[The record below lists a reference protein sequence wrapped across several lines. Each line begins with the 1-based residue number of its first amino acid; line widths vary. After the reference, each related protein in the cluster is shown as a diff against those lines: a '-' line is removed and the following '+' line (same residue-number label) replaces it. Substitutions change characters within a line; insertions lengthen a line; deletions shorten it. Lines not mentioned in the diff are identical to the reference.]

1 MYAVFL
7 FETLQTALSGGD
19 VYYWFASGFGKL
31 DHLLD
36 PYASAFDVPI
46 MGSII
51 SGTVQI
57 FFAYRVWVLS
67 DRKARWYCVT
77 IVGVSQL
84 YIPNPVIQRVYFARS
99 VLLSTLHQ
107 QFPVASM

>member
-1 MYAVFL
+1 
-7 FETLQTALSGGD
+7 
-19 VYYWFASGFGKL
+19 
-31 DHLLD
+31 
-36 PYASAFDVPI
+36 

-67 DRKARWYCVT
+67 DRKAWWYCMT

-84 YIPNPVIQRVYFARS
+84 YNYNPVIQKVYFARS
-99 VLLSTLHQ
+99 ALLSTLHQ
-107 QFPVASM
+107 HFPVASM